1 MYGIGRKQNP
11 KESPLHIK
19 KRNWIIS
26 NRLSVIQIQHR
37 QTVLG
42 HSVYSLLVLERQL
55 YKRVLIT
62 ALPFI
67 HHMLTDK
74 YMTKNKA
81 SKNVI
86 IYMYMYH
93 SFGL

>member
-37 QTVLG
+37 KSVLG
-42 HSVYSLLVLERQL
+42 HSVHVDLLLLRLICSGLCQP
-55 YKRVLIT
+55 KSNTKIT
-62 ALPFI
+62 AKKKKIDNFI
-67 HHMLTDK
+67 
-74 YMTKNKA
+74 
-81 SKNVI
+81 I
-86 IYMYMYH
+86 
-93 SFGL
+93 SFLF

>member
-42 HSVYSLLVLERQL
+42 HS
-55 YKRVLIT
+55 
-62 ALPFI
+62 
-67 HHMLTDK
+67 
-74 YMTKNKA
+74 
-81 SKNVI
+81 
-86 IYMYMYH
+86 IYVR
-93 SFGL
+93 LA

>member
-37 QTVLG
+37 KSVLG
-42 HSVYSLLVLERQL
+42 HSVFPGPNCVSNG
-55 YKRVLIT
+55 IT
-62 ALPFI
+62 VDLNTAEIRAYRHTQHTYRHL
-67 HHMLTDK
+67 
-74 YMTKNKA
+74 
-81 SKNVI
+81 
-86 IYMYMYH
+86 
-93 SFGL
+93 

>member
-42 HSVYSLLVLERQL
+42 HFVHLFR
-55 YKRVLIT
+55 
-62 ALPFI
+62 FI
-67 HHMLTDK
+67 
-74 YMTKNKA
+74 
-81 SKNVI
+81 
-86 IYMYMYH
+86 
-93 SFGL
+93 